1 MKIEEIKKAVHNAA
15 GKKRKMAMFHLQ
27 ILKHADVLDGLNA
40 KALCKELA
48 VPETYATEFTKML
61 SLAKLMKEE
70 GLKIV

>member
-1 MKIEEIKKAVHNAA
+1 MKIEEIKNAVHNAA
-15 GKKRKMAMFHLQ
+15 GKKQKIAMFHLQ
-27 ILKHADVLDGLNA
+27 ILKHADALDGMNA

-70 GLKIV
+70 GLRII